1 MSIKKNKADLG
12 KLEKLL
18 DEAGYVLRLEKGNFN
33 SGYCI
38 LEHRRVVV
46 VNKFLDIEGRVNV
59 LSDLAPELK
68 IELNRLTTESK
79 RFLESLLSEEEKGKR
94 LHQMVEQEI
103 ELGQQEKV
111 AENEQVQDE
120 KTEE

>member
-1 MSIKKNKADLG
+1 MSTKKNKAELE

-38 LEHRRVVV
+38 LEHRKVVV
-46 VNKFLDIEGRVNV
+46 VNKFLDIEGRISILN
-59 LSDLAPELK
+59 DLVPELE
-68 IELNRLTTESK
+68 IDFNRLSKESK
-79 RFLESLLSEEEKGKR
+79 RSYEIILAEAEKGDL

-103 ELGQQEKV
+103 ELDQQEK
-111 AENEQVQDE
+111 ESGISDE
-120 KTEE
+120 KDENA